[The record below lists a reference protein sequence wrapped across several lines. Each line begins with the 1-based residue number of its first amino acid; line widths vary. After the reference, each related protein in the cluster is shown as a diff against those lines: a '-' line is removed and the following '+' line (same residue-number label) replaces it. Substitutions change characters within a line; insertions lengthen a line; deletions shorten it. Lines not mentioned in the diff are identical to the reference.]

1 MNQQLTSNP
10 KVVPRTQSKCA
21 RNRFSLTATA
31 PQLVAFHSPTFG
43 HRLSA
48 MKFTAFGINL
58 KLLWRAT
65 NLPVFINLN
74 VATVTPDSAGW
85 LV

>member
-1 MNQQLTSNP
+1 
-10 KVVPRTQSKCA
+10 
-21 RNRFSLTATA
+21 
-31 PQLVAFHSPTFG
+31 
-43 HRLSA
+43 